1 MKTVSFASVVSDCLG
16 LQYDDDHSYGVDFWT
31 MQLDNIGDHAT
42 TPYQVAEH
50 ARNFR
55 ELEALV
61 VALDNLESISAFAEF
76 ATEIANK

>member
-1 MKTVSFASVVSDCLG
+1 MKTISFASVATDCLG
-16 LQYDDDHSYGVDFWT
+16 LQYDDDQSYGLDFWAI
-31 MQLDNIGDHAT
+31 QLDNMEDHTT
-42 TPYQVAEH
+42 TPQQVTEH
-50 ARNFR
+50 ARSFR